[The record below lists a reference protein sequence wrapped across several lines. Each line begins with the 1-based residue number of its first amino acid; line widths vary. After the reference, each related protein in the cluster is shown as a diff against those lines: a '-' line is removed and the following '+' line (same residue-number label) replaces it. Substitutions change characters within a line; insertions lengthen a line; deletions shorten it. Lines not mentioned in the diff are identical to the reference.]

1 MTVALNESNGE
12 LSSLAAY
19 SPPSNLVAYVE
30 KLHAAK
36 AIADAVC
43 STALAPKQY
52 RDKPADGAAA
62 ILYGDEVGMGALQ
75 SLQNIYVVHGT
86 PGLSA
91 RAMVALVISRGHR
104 VWTKVDTT
112 DRVVVCGQRAGSDVV
127 EESDW
132 TIDRAKTAGYYQS
145 NRVNY
150 EGKPQEML
158 YARAASVICRKVA
171 PDALLGMSY
180 SAEELRDAP
189 SIPGEVVSNRRTAA
203 DYTGTSAPAAAVPS
217 PRAAVEQEQQAPP
230 SITAAQSRAL
240 HAALARTGMSDRAAG
255 LAWIGSELDREIT
268 TTKDLTKDDASLLLD
283 RIGELE
289 RITPASQ
296 VDDNWD
302 PVTGAELAADEAAD
316 RGGA

>member
-1 MTVALNESNGE
+1 MTVATLDTHTGE
-12 LSSLAAY
+12 LTAFIPAPTSQV
-19 SPPSNLVAYVE
+19 VAYAQRLVS
-30 KLHAAK
+30 AK
-36 AIADAVC
+36 TIAEALC
-43 STALAPKQY
+43 GTALAPKQY
-52 RDKPADGAAA
+52 RGDAASGTAA
-62 ILYGDEVGMGALQ
+62 ILYGDEVGMSPLQ

-104 VWTKVDTT
+104 VWTKVDTPT
-112 DRVVVCGQRAGSDVV
+112 RVVVCGQRAGSDVV

-132 TIDRAKTAGYYQS
+132 TIDRAKRAGYYEQNKS
-145 NRVNY
+145 SY

-289 RITPASQ
+289 RNTPTSQ

-316 RGGA
+316 RAGA